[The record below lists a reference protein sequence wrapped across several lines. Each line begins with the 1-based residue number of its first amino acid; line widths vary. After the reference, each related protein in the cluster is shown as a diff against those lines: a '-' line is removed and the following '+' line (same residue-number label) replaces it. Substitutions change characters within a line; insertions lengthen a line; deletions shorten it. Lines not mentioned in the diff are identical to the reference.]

1 MEKICIKILKAL
13 ADTPIND
20 MIKSY
25 GDEVYE
31 GVSDYISREEL
42 EKCLDLKYIAKT
54 LKTKEKSKVNTP
66 SSPKSWLKS
75 KGVSVEELEIDM
87 NKYEKAFVV
96 SGNTKPVKDTIK
108 ACGGKWNGTIGGW
121 IFPKKVLSE

>member
-13 ADTPIND
+13 AETPIND
-20 MIKSY
+20 MIKGY

-31 GVSDYISREEL
+31 KVSDYISREEL

-54 LKTKEKSKVNTP
+54 LKKGKEKDDKP
-66 SSPKSWLKS
+66 KSPKEWLKS

-87 NKYEKAFVV
+87 TKYEKAFVV